1 MKKNDFKEIKTLSLK
16 VLSEKIKQAK
26 KDVADLILDKNTKKL
41 KDVKVIFKKRKEIAK
56 MMTILNQKQLVEE
69 IEKEVSEKWLVG

>member
-1 MKKNDFKEIKTLSLK
+1 MKKSNLQDIKILSLK
-16 VLSEKIKQAK
+16 VLSDKVKQAQ

-56 MMTILNQKQLVEE
+56 MMTIIRQKQLVGKLE
-69 IEKEVSEKWLVG
+69 IEKEVSKNDW

>member
-1 MKKNDFKEIKTLSLK
+1 MKKSNLQDIKILSLK
-16 VLSEKIKQAK
+16 VLSDKVKQAQ

-56 MMTILNQKQLVEE
+56 IMTIIKQKQLVGELE
-69 IEKEVSEKWLVG
+69 IEKEVSKK

>member
-56 MMTILNQKQLVEE
+56 MMTILNQKQLVGE
-69 IEKEVSEKWLVG
+69 IEKEVSEK